1 MSEFE
6 HGEIIVVGLVCPVSN
21 DASWIPSLV
30 GSPSGLGWMVL
41 AKTVDDHLDTR
52 RICERVTF
60 EHYNKELVDAGTIV
74 AKCAND
80 FYIVLSRH
88 VGKEISKLSSC
99 CTMAEGF
106 TSCTREN

>member
-6 HGEIIVVGLVCPVSN
+6 NREIIVVGLVCPVSN
-21 DASWIPSLV
+21 DAPWIPSLV
-30 GSPSGLGWMVL
+30 RGPSGLRWMVF

-80 FYIVLSRH
+80 FDIVLR
-88 VGKEISKLSSC
+88 
-99 CTMAEGF
+99 
-106 TSCTREN
+106 